1 MKMKFLIP
9 LIAFLG
15 LVVFFAIGL
24 NRDPREI
31 PSPLVNKPA
40 PAFQATELANEKKL
54 FSPADMKGQVWILN
68 VWASWCSACREEHPV
83 LLELGQS
90 KVAPLVGLD
99 YKDKRNDAMQ
109 VLNEHGNPYVLSA
122 FDGNGRIGI
131 DYGVYGVPETY
142 VIDKEGI
149 IRYKYIGPITQD
161 ALNKTIYPL
170 IEKLKKS

>member
-1 MKMKFLIP
+1 MRK
-9 LIAFLG
+9 
-15 LVVFFAIGL
+15 VH
-24 NRDPREI
+24 
-31 PSPLVNKPA
+31 
-40 PAFQATELANEKKL
+40 
-54 FSPADMKGQVWILN
+54 SPADMKGQVWVLN

-83 LLELGQS
+83 LLELGRS
-90 KVAPLVGLD
+90 KVTTLIGLD
-99 YKDKRNDAMQ
+99 YKDKRSDALQ
-109 VLNEHGNPYVLSA
+109 ILREQGNPYVLTA

-149 IRYKYIGPITQD
+149 IRYKHIGPITPD